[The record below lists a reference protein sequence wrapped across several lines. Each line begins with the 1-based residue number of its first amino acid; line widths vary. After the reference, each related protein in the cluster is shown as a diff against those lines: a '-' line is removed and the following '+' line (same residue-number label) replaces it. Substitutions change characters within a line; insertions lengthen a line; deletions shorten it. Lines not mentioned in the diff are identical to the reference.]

1 MSNKKEDNSSNY
13 STSKT
18 NSSSIN
24 KDQNLKN
31 EEDNDL
37 FPKPRQRVGIKNKM
51 NINQPGRATISVP
64 LSSFNGISHNASFQ
78 SKLLFFNG
86 GKPRPKFQH
95 IPYAHE
101 RISEDNKKKNIL
113 NNMNNKFDK
122 KFEKKVEK
130 KNEKKIEKK
139 EEKKIEKK
147 EEKKIEKK
155 EEKKI
160 EKKEEKKIDWKKEE
174 KKEEKKIEKN
184 KYEKEF
190 NDINSN
196 ININNIINLGKQNKY
211 NGNNNEGN
219 QNLNAINEEDEDFE
233 MKMNYNIKFT
243 NTIYIP
249 SSKVPSLSLDYK
261 IPGFSKIQKEDKTK
275 NKEQNQIMNLKLKS
289 LDEQWSFQKILLDYN
304 ILDFTS
310 KFYYF

>member
-139 EEKKIEKK
+139 KRKK
-147 EEKKIEKK
+147 
-155 EEKKI
+155 
-160 EKKEEKKIDWKKEE
+160 
-174 KKEEKKIEKN
+174 
-184 KYEKEF
+184 
-190 NDINSN
+190 
-196 ININNIINLGKQNKY
+196 
-211 NGNNNEGN
+211 
-219 QNLNAINEEDEDFE
+219 
-233 MKMNYNIKFT
+233 
-243 NTIYIP
+243 
-249 SSKVPSLSLDYK
+249 
-261 IPGFSKIQKEDKTK
+261 
-275 NKEQNQIMNLKLKS
+275 
-289 LDEQWSFQKILLDYN
+289 
-304 ILDFTS
+304 
-310 KFYYF
+310 

>member
-1 MSNKKEDNSSNY
+1 
-13 STSKT
+13 
-18 NSSSIN
+18 
-24 KDQNLKN
+24 
-31 EEDNDL
+31 
-37 FPKPRQRVGIKNKM
+37 M

-147 EEKKIEKK
+147 EEKKIDWKK

-233 MKMNYNIKFT
+233 MKMNNNIKFT

-310 KFYYF
+310 KFYYY